1 MPSLRPR
8 FVLAWVTRKGAKLP
22 PIGEGGEVLF
32 VEHPERGWEIPGGHL
47 ETNETPEEALLRELR
62 EETGLTGE
70 FVRWNTSYYPEG
82 WVAHVVVS
90 NAPQR
95 SWKVGDE
102 SVSSVQWWDVAPP
115 VKTWTVEEFQDLA
128 RMFSEP

>member
-8 FVLAWVTRKGAKLP
+8 FVLAWVTRKGAKLTP
-22 PIGEGGEVLF
+22 MGEGGEVLF

>member
-1 MPSLRPR
+1 M
-8 FVLAWVTRKGAKLP
+8 
-22 PIGEGGEVLF
+22 GEGGEVLF

-95 SWKVGDE
+95 S
-102 SVSSVQWWDVAPP
+102 PP

>member
-1 MPSLRPR
+1 M
-8 FVLAWVTRKGAKLP
+8 
-22 PIGEGGEVLF
+22 GEGGEVLF

-90 NAPQR
+90 NAPRR